1 MSVSFPISFLII
13 PFTFLVIK
21 VFLPVLVMIKRSVN
35 RTFVIANLP
44 GSQVSEGLFVERS
57 ACWRRKT
64 RKTRDLS
71 RTKTQNVHIRIGY
84 HRQSSRS
91 YSYFMESLRSLSFLK
106 ARGTEL
112 RCYRYMLP
120 FKMDVE
126 KRISLQTAHLRQS
139 TTHPKLDTST
149 RMHQLYLLPVDT
161 NLTYTE
167 KVCRNND
174 FKRNTVVTTRTQKI
188 LCVLQETA
196 QSSFMRQAQIQN
208 PSKSKTRYC
217 PKNTV
222 LCLLYRGCW
231 SRPLHRNSG
240 RCGLDEI
247 A

>member
-120 FKMDVE
+120 FKVDVE
-126 KRISLQTAHLRQS
+126 KRISLQNISPQAIHNTPQTGHFNSDASTVPTTGRYKSHL
-139 TTHPKLDTST
+139 
-149 RMHQLYLLPVDT
+149 Y
-161 NLTYTE
+161 
-167 KVCRNND
+167 
-174 FKRNTVVTTRTQKI
+174 
-188 LCVLQETA
+188 
-196 QSSFMRQAQIQN
+196 
-208 PSKSKTRYC
+208 
-217 PKNTV
+217 
-222 LCLLYRGCW
+222 
-231 SRPLHRNSG
+231 
-240 RCGLDEI
+240 
-247 A
+247 